1 MTERSDEHGG
11 GGRTY
16 VRFALMVLTSTVV
29 MFALTYTNAFSIDH
43 VRFSEERVYMAALM
57 GSAMALV
64 MLAFMAGMMYRN
76 RRLNAAVVVIALALG
91 GTALY
96 LSRSQAVVEDESYM
110 NAMIPHHSIAI
121 LTSERAGIA
130 DLRVRDLADGI
141 AAAQREEIKEMDWL
155 VQDIEENGPA
165 TTRSEADSRPVP
177 DFSGSAASAP
187 VAPLAAWRALGILSV
202 HPLPPAT
209 VHVDPGA

>member
-91 GTALY
+91 
-96 LSRSQAVVEDESYM
+96 EDESYM